1 VGLAKTAAGP
11 RTVVVGRRTEAGRPA
26 FGIVLLLGAVVCFAG
41 LDGLGKWINRT
52 NDPLLTAGLRYFSS
66 FVLGSLFLNPW
77 NRPAILRTRAPWLQL
92 ARALFLVTATIT
104 SFFAVHRL
112 ELTQATAISF
122 VSPLIVAVI
131 AGPLLG
137 EWIGVRRAI
146 AVVIGFGG
154 VLVITR
160 PGSGGFQPAM
170 LLAGTTAIANA
181 LYSVTTRMLAG
192 RDSSETTMFYMG
204 LVGCAVFVPVV
215 PFIWVAPAS
224 PAMWG
229 MMIALGAFGAL
240 GHWLLILAH
249 KHAPAS
255 LLAPFFYVQLLVASV
270 VGFLVFGEVPDRWT
284 ILGGAIVMSSGMY
297 LLYRERVRQVPPSAD
312 VAR

>member
-1 VGLAKTAAGP
+1 VETAAGP
-11 RTVVVGRRTEAGRPA
+11 RRLVSGLPAEAARPVVGIA
-26 FGIVLLLGAVVCFAG
+26 FLLGAVVCFAC

-52 NDPLLTAGLRYFSS
+52 NDPMLTAALRYFSS
-66 FVLGSLFLNPW
+66 FVLGSLFLNPLS
-77 NRPAILRTRAPWLQL
+77 RPAILRTRAPWLQI
-92 ARALFLVTATIT
+92 ARALFLVAATIT

-112 ELTQATAISF
+112 ELTQATAITF

-170 LLAGTTAIANA
+170 LLAGMTAIVNA
-181 LYSVTTRMLAG
+181 MYSVTTRMLAG
-192 RDSSETTMFYMG
+192 RDTSETTMFYMG
-204 LVGCAVFVPVV
+204 LVGCVVFVPVV

-224 PAMWG
+224 LAMWG
-229 MMIALGAFGAL
+229 MMIGLGAFGAL

-255 LLAPFFYVQLLVASV
+255 LLAPFFYVQLLVASF
-270 VGFLVFGEVPDRWT
+270 VGFLAFGEVPDRWT

-297 LLYRERVRQVPPSAD
+297 LLYRERVRRVPPSAD
-312 VAR
+312 DVAR